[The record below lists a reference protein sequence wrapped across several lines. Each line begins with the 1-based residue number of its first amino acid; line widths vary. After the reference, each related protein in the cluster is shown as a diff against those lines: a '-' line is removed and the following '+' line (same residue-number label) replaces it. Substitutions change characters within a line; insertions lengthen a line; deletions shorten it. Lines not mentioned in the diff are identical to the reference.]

1 MERKNNNKVMILKK
15 IIFALVT
22 IVLIVGMNSCSPV
35 NQPEVIYVHD
45 TIIIEPIVEDSYYV
59 KYSYSQRTNYSS
71 PGWVNVSYTRA
82 DGTISASETSSGSNT
97 FIVGPVKKGFKAHI
111 NVAFNGYMGNIMC
124 SISVSKNDGDYVLK
138 KYHQSPDNSMSGSAS
153 FTVGE

>member
-1 MERKNNNKVMILKK
+1 MILKK

-45 TIIIEPIVEDSYYV
+45 TIIIEPTVEDSYYV

-97 FIVGPVKKGFKAHI
+97 FIVGPVKKGFVARI
-111 NVAFNGYMGNIMC
+111 NVEFSHANMGDITC
-124 SISVSKNDGDYVLK
+124 SIFVSKNDGDYVLK